1 MTIQPH
7 RDMNALVGCLAS
19 WLGEHS
25 KSPRPIPLVVPSIT
39 FADYLQIKLAGRL
52 GVCMGLNLLMPR
64 DFARRLLLD
73 GSARSPWSSTELC
86 WHVLPLIKSFASNLG
101 LPFDAS
107 IRDQFAVA
115 SQLADTFD
123 QYAHY
128 RPHLIRQWASKTSNP
143 EESTSESWQRQLWQ
157 QLNGILGVEHPSVQA
172 GKCGADD
179 TFLKNLASKCPEV
192 VVIGSGAIDPLLVEV
207 LGLLQK
213 GGSKV
218 IVHVVLPSL
227 EYLGEIK
234 RRGRL
239 PSSDTAP
246 ELISAPAGHPLL
258 ESMGRQAVGS
268 FLLLGELDEQ
278 YTHWPDS
285 EAAPPPEQG
294 GTLLQRLQQDV
305 RALRDPTYA
314 TPESEDASIR
324 IHCCHGARREI
335 EVLRDELL
343 RAFAEL
349 PGLRPEDVHIV
360 TPSLEEYAPLLPAL
374 LEGAGVNRGSTL
386 GVRVTELPVVLQNQ
400 AVQVLLA
407 FLELARAGR
416 FEASKLLE
424 ILQMQGVR
432 RFLKVD
438 DDDLELDRLRNVVIR
453 SGLTRGLGEQP
464 QATCD
469 PGTWS
474 FARDRLAAGHWLGP
488 EADAW
493 DTDGQP
499 VLAVADQLGGDSD
512 LLRRFLCWQRDL
524 SSMLHEWGNKP
535 LKPAEWACRLRAAT
549 HELLDC
555 GEPSDYSELRA
566 HLDLL
571 ESAGGCEPVD
581 AAVILDWLESA
592 ADDQTRRTMISG
604 KITAGRFKQLQN
616 IPCRVL
622 AMIGMQ
628 DGAFPGRTRS
638 AAWDLLKQKPRVW
651 DRNDRVDD
659 RQMFLDAVLA
669 TSDRLIITASSQN
682 VRTGKTEPL
691 SSCVDELLRVCRQ
704 MVADPESLVVQQ
716 ALQPFSMR
724 YFTSGGKLP
733 QSFNEDMRQVA
744 SGLLGMNHHFGAPI
758 WDPQQEPVQIENPD
772 EVNLADIVSFW
783 KDPAAAFLR
792 ARGIAVGRDAEDDL
806 DLDRHP
812 LNLDGLENWEV
823 KETVVRSLNAGG
835 GTPEGLRSLLV
846 ADRKLPRGQ
855 LGNAFWETSKSQ
867 AEALGKGIREALGVS
882 TGVEIKLPG
891 GPCLSGSVQ
900 ISKDEQHLLAWR
912 VGKFEKPRHWLLAWI
927 NAMAAAAAGH
937 SLPTLLLDDGHPD
950 QDRALCRPAI
960 ERDTAVVTLNLLVAG
975 FLEGCTRP
983 LCYAPET
990 SEAYWKQRAKL
1001 DGRDALAKAIASDW
1015 WKADVSRG
1023 EGDGQGPA
1031 ARLAWRDL
1039 DPLQHADD
1047 WDQWAKAVAAPLM
1060 EWSNPPK

>member
-107 IRDQFAVA
+107 IRDQFAIA

-400 AVQVLLA
+400 TVQALLA
-407 FLELARAGR
+407 SLELARAGR

-464 QATCD
+464 QGTLD

-474 FARDRLAAGHWLGP
+474 FARDRLVAGRWLGP
-488 EADAW
+488 EADAL

-499 VLAVADQLGGDSD
+499 VLAVADQLGGDSV
-512 LLRRFLCWQRDL
+512 LLRRFLCWHRDL
-524 SSMLHEWGNKP
+524 SAMLHEWGSKP

-549 HELLDC
+549 HELLDF
-555 GEPSDYSELRA
+555 GEASDYSELRA

-571 ESAGGCEPVD
+571 ESSGGCEPVD
-581 AAVILDWLESA
+581 AAVILDWLESLA
-592 ADDQTRRTMISG
+592 GERARRTTLSG

-622 AMIGMQ
+622 AMVGMH
-628 DGAFPGRTRS
+628 DGNFPGKARS
-638 AAWDLLKQKPRVW
+638 FSWDLLHAHPKAW
-651 DRNDRVDD
+651 DRNARVDD
-659 RQMFLDAVLA
+659 RQMFLDGILA
-669 TSDRLIITASSQN
+669 TRDRLIITASSQN
-682 VRTGKTEPL
+682 VRTGKAEPL
-691 SSCVDELLRVCRQ
+691 SSCVDELLRVCNQ
-704 MVADPESLVVQQ
+704 MGAKMEDLVVRH
-716 ALQPFSMR
+716 ALQPFWTGYYSEL
-724 YFTSGGKLP
+724 SELP
-733 QSFNEDMRQVA
+733 RSFDRDMQQVA
-744 SGLLGMNHHFGAPI
+744 CNLMEKDRVAGAPL
-758 WDPQQEPVQIENPD
+758 WDPQKKVDMEKPEEIGV
-772 EVNLADIVSFW
+772 ADIASFW
-783 KDPAAAFLR
+783 KNPAAAFLKR
-792 ARGIAVGRDAEDDL
+792 RGIAAGREAEDDL

-812 LNLDGLENWEV
+812 LKLDGLENWEV
-823 KETVVRSLNAGG
+823 KETVVRSMIAGG
-835 GTPEGLRSLLV
+835 GTPEGIRSLLE

-855 LGNAFWETSKSQ
+855 LGNAVWQMSKSQ
-867 AEALGKGIREALGVS
+867 AEALGKGIKEALGDS
-882 TGVEIKLPG
+882 TGVEFKLPG
-891 GPCLSGSVQ
+891 GPCLSGSIQ
-900 ISKDEQHLLAWR
+900 LSKDGKHLLAWR
-912 VGKFEKPRHWLLAWI
+912 IGKFEKPRHWLFAWI
-927 NAMAAAAAGH
+927 HALAAAAAGH
-937 SLPTLLLDDGHPD
+937 SLPTLLLDDDHPD
-950 QDRALCRPAI
+950 QDRALCRLAI
-960 ERDTAVVTLNLLVAG
+960 ERNAALATLNHLVAG

-983 LCYAPET
+983 LCYAPQT

-1001 DGRDALAKAIASDW
+1001 DVRDALAKAIASDW
-1015 WKADVSRG
+1015 WKADVSYGDG
-1023 EGDGQGPA
+1023 EGQGAA

-1047 WDQWAKAVAAPLM
+1047 WDQWAKAVAAPLKI
-1060 EWSNPPK
+1060 WSNPLK

>member
-7 RDMNALVGCLAS
+7 RDMDALVGCLAS
-19 WLGEHS
+19 WLGEHT

-64 DFARRLLLD
+64 DFARRVLSD
-73 GSARSPWSSTELC
+73 SDRSPWSPIELC
-86 WHVLPLIKSFASNLG
+86 WWLLPLIKRRASNLG
-101 LPFDAS
+101 LSPDAS

-128 RPHLIRQWASKTSNP
+128 RPHLIRQWASQTNNCEETS
-143 EESTSESWQRQLWQ
+143 SESWQRELWQ
-157 QLNGILGVEHPSVQA
+157 ELNGSLGVEHPAVQA

-218 IVHVVLPSL
+218 LVHVVLPSL
-227 EYLGEIK
+227 DYLGEIK

-239 PSSDTAP
+239 PSYDTAP

-268 FLLLGELDEQ
+268 FLLLGKLDEQ
-278 YTHWPDS
+278 YTNWP
-285 EAAPPPEQG
+285 AAGPPPEQG

-305 RALRDPTYA
+305 RALRDPAYA

-349 PGLRPEDVHIV
+349 PGLRPEDVYIV

-374 LEGAGVNRGSTL
+374 LEGAGANRGSTL

-400 AVQVLLA
+400 AVQALLA
-407 FLELARAGR
+407 FLELARAGC

-464 QATCD
+464 QGTLD

-488 EADAW
+488 QADAL
-493 DTDGQP
+493 DTDGKP
-499 VLAVADQLGGDSD
+499 VLAVADQLGGDGVF
-512 LLRRFLCWQRDL
+512 LRRFLCWQRDL
-524 SSMLHEWGNKP
+524 SAMLHEWGSKP
-535 LKPAEWACRLRAAT
+535 LKPAEWASRLRAAT
-549 HELLDC
+549 HELLDF
-555 GEPSDYSELRA
+555 GEASDYSELRA

-571 ESAGGCEPVD
+571 ESSGGCEPVD
-581 AAVILDWLESA
+581 AAVILDWLESLA
-592 ADDQTRRTMISG
+592 GERARRTTLSG

-622 AMIGMQ
+622 AMVGMQ
-628 DGAFPGRTRS
+628 DGNFPGKARS
-638 AAWDLLKQKPRVW
+638 FSWDLLHVHPQAW
-651 DRNDRVDD
+651 DRNARVDD
-659 RQMFLDAVLA
+659 RQMFLDGILA
-669 TSDRLIITASSQN
+669 TRDRLIITASSQN
-682 VRTGKTEPL
+682 VRTGKAEPL
-691 SSCVDELLRVCRQ
+691 SSCVDELLRVCNQ
-704 MVADPESLVVQQ
+704 MGATMEDLVVRH
-716 ALQPFSMR
+716 ALQPFWAGYYSEL
-724 YFTSGGKLP
+724 SELP
-733 QSFNEDMRQVA
+733 RSFDRDMQQVA
-744 SGLLGMNHHFGAPI
+744 CNLMEKDRVAGAPL
-758 WDPQQEPVQIENPD
+758 WDPQKKVDMQKPEEIG
-772 EVNLADIVSFW
+772 LADIASFW
-783 KDPAAAFLR
+783 KNPAAAFLKR
-792 ARGIAVGRDAEDDL
+792 RGIAAGREAEDDL

-812 LNLDGLENWEV
+812 LKLDGLENWEV
-823 KETVVRSLNAGG
+823 KETVVRSMIAGG
-835 GTPEGLRSLLV
+835 GTPEGLHSLLE

-855 LGNAFWETSKSQ
+855 LGNAVWETTNFQ
-867 AEALGKGIREALGVS
+867 AEALGKGIRETLGVS

-891 GPCLSGSVQ
+891 GPCLSGSIQ
-900 ISKDEQHLLAWR
+900 LSKDGTHLLAWR
-912 VGKFEKPRHWLLAWI
+912 IGTFEKPRHWLVAWI
-927 NAMAAAAAGH
+927 NALASAAAGH
-937 SLPTLLLDDGHPD
+937 SLPTLLLDDDHPD
-950 QDRALCRPAI
+950 QDRALCRLAI
-960 ERDTAVVTLNLLVAG
+960 ERDAALATLNHLVAG
-975 FLEGCTRP
+975 FLEGWTRP

-1001 DGRDALAKAIASDW
+1001 DVRDALAKAIASDW
-1015 WKADVSRG
+1015 WKADVSHG
-1023 EGDGQGPA
+1023 EGEGQGAA

-1060 EWSNPPK
+1060 EWSNTQP